1 MTQNETR
8 LIEQKDLRDQCIAKV
23 EVLDKV
29 KELFL
34 LPGMEMTSTKMV
46 ADYYEVDEKVI
57 YQCYSRNKKEINP
70 DGVSVK
76 KQKEF
81 LIRQDVETEKLPY
94 KVVLHLGDGVTFDV
108 PNCGLRMF
116 SKRAVLRIGMLLRD
130 SRVAQEVRTQLLN
143 TFEVATVEQ
152 KTAAITTEQCYL
164 FSIQKA
170 FNAGD
175 FDMLMDAV
183 NDLRAFHERHI
194 AALNETL
201 EGLQRE
207 IDDLEF
213 MNGLVA
219 QHSRQH
225 PDRILF
231 SKAVRAMSAKSD
243 IPAPLLYNQIYGGV
257 ARRFHIP
264 LYKRR
269 SDAGGVGCFADYVE
283 DEEWDIVWQV
293 TAAVCVDHDI
303 NFAEVCRA
311 INKEM

>member
-8 LIEQKDLRDQCIAKV
+8 LIEQKGLRDQCIAKV

-34 LPGMEMTSTKMV
+34 LPGMEMMSTKMV
-46 ADYYEVDEKVI
+46 ADYYEVDMEVI
-57 YQCYSRNKKEINP
+57 LKCFYRNKKEIAP
-70 DGVSVK
+70 DGVCIK
-76 KQKEF
+76 RRGEF
-81 LIRQDVETEKLPY
+81 LNGQDVHIEKQQY
-94 KVVLHLGDGVTFDV
+94 KIVAHFNNGMKLDV
-108 PNCGLRMF
+108 PNSGIRLF
-116 SKRAVLRIGMLLRD
+116 SRRAVLRIGMLLRD

-152 KTAAITTEQCYL
+152 KMAAISVEECHLQR
-164 FSIQKA
+164 IKMA
-170 FNAGD
+170 FGLGD
-175 FDMLMDAV
+175 FDKLMEAV
-183 NDLRAFHERHI
+183 NDLQAFHERHVN
-194 AALNETL
+194 ALNETL
-201 EGLQRE
+201 EAMQTELH
-207 IDDLEF
+207 DLEF
-213 MNGLVA
+213 VNELVA

-231 SKAVRAMSAKSD
+231 SKAVRAMSAKSA
-243 IPAPLLYNQIYGGV
+243 IPTPLLYNQIYGGV

>member
-8 LIEQKDLRDQCIAKV
+8 LIEQKDLRNQYINRID
-23 EVLDKV
+23 VLDKV
-29 KELFL
+29 KKL
-34 LPGMEMTSTKMV
+34 LLIPDGEVATMKMV
-46 ADYYEVDEKVI
+46 ADYYEVDNKTIEK
-57 YQCYSRNKKEINP
+57 CYYRNKDEIAA
-70 DGVSVK
+70 DGTCIKSAK
-76 KQKEF
+76 DF
-81 LIRQDVETEKLPY
+81 LLRQNVGVNRGQGKITLSFDNDVTI
-94 KVVLHLGDGVTFDV
+94 VV
-108 PNCGLRMF
+108 PNVGFRVF